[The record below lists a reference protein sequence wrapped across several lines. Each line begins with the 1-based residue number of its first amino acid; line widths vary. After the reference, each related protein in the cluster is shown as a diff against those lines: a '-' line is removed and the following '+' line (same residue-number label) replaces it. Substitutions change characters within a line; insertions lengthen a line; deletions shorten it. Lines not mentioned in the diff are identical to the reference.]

1 MPLLSCV
8 ERRNLYALLTED
20 RPANGRGRPA
30 PRAHGARLA
39 ASAHLIRSPRKLLRA
54 SSLGCSGGG
63 PNQSAPLWRASPRE
77 LWQPRV
83 LKETL
88 KRLSVLLVALIFA
101 GCSLLSPTDE

>member
-63 PNQSAPLWRASPRE
+63 LGVRRALAGYGNHVDRQG
-77 LWQPRV
+77 LQRGV
-83 LKETL
+83 Q
-88 KRLSVLLVALIFA
+88 VA
-101 GCSLLSPTDE
+101 T